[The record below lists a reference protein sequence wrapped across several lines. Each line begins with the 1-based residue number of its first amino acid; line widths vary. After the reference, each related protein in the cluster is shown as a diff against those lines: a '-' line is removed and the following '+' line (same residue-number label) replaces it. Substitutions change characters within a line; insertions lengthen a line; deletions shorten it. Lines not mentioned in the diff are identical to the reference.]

1 MNQQSA
7 LSRNSVTT
15 GSPRAGAKN
24 PLARVSA
31 HQYPNLSR
39 ASMGAAS
46 GGALS
51 RGSMGLA
58 RSSVVRLAC
67 CTRR

>member
-7 LSRNSVTT
+7 LSRNSAST
-15 GSPRAGAKN
+15 GSPRAGAMK

-31 HQYPNLSR
+31 QQFPNLSR

-46 GGALS
+46 GGSALS

-58 RSSVVRLAC
+58 RSSVVRV
-67 CTRR
+67 